1 MVRAPPRPISTRG
14 GGGGR
19 GGDVAQFTA
28 HTQETRTR
36 AILKEEAIKEAQ
48 LRYLERTEKDVK
60 SILERTVFVDNV
72 HDLRNPRSLKKLRT
86 FFHRRFGVVQDC
98 ILARYVGRK
107 DVARIMNP
115 SARVRFQN
123 EASAKKVVDLRK
135 LDYPQADCAD
145 GSGKITVSKSQ
156 AYDMKLEAVE
166 IELKADKISI
176 GHYIPNE
183 AFSPH
188 IPWRVNRDN
197 TAQEEWLEEEYVKET
212 IRIKINMM
220 KRIIELE
227 SPRYLR
233 NGEFDFSDATDYA
246 IIRFKSVLGP
256 MDICRCNGSLK
267 YSLILALKYPPKLQS
282 DAPSV
287 GLGFAIAEQD
297 LERERTLAFGQLNAE
312 SLEHCFAIK
321 LDLMDGQVEQLL
333 CSRGVATLRTLGMI
347 RSDFKSV
354 HQARTIAGKQLRQ
367 ADPMGPKFVHEQ
379 LEELHDWNASIGTFR
394 QARMFVDMGVS
405 RSPSLSFEI
414 CARPW
419 KLHVVR
425 RPS

>member
-1 MVRAPPRPISTRG
+1 MVRVPPHPVSARG
-14 GGGGR
+14 GGGGV
-19 GGDVAQFTA
+19 GEVAQFTA

-36 AILKEEAIKEAQ
+36 TILKEEAIKEAHIQ
-48 LRYLERTEKDVK
+48 YLKRMVKDEE

-72 HDLRNPRSLKKLRT
+72 HDLRNPRNLQQLRV
-86 FFHRRFGVVQDC
+86 FFQRYGVIEEC
-98 ILARYVGRK
+98 FLARYVGRK

-123 EASAKKVVDLRK
+123 KESAKQAVDQRR

-145 GSGKITVSKSQ
+145 GSGKITVSKSLK
-156 AYDMKLEAVE
+156 YDLKLEAVE

-183 AFSPH
+183 DFSPH
-188 IPWRVNRDN
+188 LPWRVNRDN
-197 TAQEEWLEEEYVKET
+197 AAQEEWLEEEYVKET

-227 SPRYLR
+227 SPRYSR
-233 NGEFDFSDATDYA
+233 NGEFDFSDASDYA

-287 GLGFAIAEQD
+287 GLGYAFAEQD

-321 LDLMDGQVEQLL
+321 LDLLDGQVEQLL
-333 CSRGVATLRTLGMI
+333 CSRGIATLRTLGMI

-367 ADPMGPKFVHEQ
+367 SDPIGLKFVKEQ
-379 LEELHDWNASIGTFR
+379 LEELHDWNATIGTFR

-405 RSPSLSFEI
+405 RRSSVSFEI
-414 CARPW
+414 CARSW

-425 RPS
+425 RPT